1 MISNFDTG
9 WVIEVKL
16 EEGSPRV
23 CDYCN
28 SLLVNEEGVVEEDCF
43 STESGLV
50 CKDCRGAIPPLSAH
64 KTGEN
69 VKHFPWYIGD

>member
-1 MISNFDTG
+1 MISIFDTA

-28 SLLVNEEGVVEEDCF
+28 NLLVNEDGVVEETCF
-43 STESGLV
+43 STEYGLV
-50 CKDCRGAIPPLSAH
+50 CKDCRGDIPPLLAH
-64 KTGEN
+64 KIGIN
-69 VKHFPWYIGD
+69 VKHFPWYMED